1 MNAPNSLSGLQDL
14 GVIDEVVR
22 PLMSGKEAQVFL
34 VARGGEHRVAKVYK
48 EANDRSFKNRVA
60 YTEGRRVRNTR
71 RQRAMDKR
79 TRYGRAQEEEAWM
92 SAEVDAIYRLS
103 AAGVRV
109 PQPYH
114 FIDGVFVMEL
124 IADAHGEPAPRLVD
138 VTLTGDEA
146 RSLFQQLVREVVRML
161 CAGLVHG
168 DLSDFNVLL
177 SADGPVIID
186 FPQAVDA
193 AKNNNARKLLIRDVN
208 NLQRF
213 LSRFAPELR
222 KKRYGQEI
230 WALYDAGKLEPNTPL
245 TGRFK
250 NRKGKA
256 DTTAVLREIEA
267 AELDE
272 HMRRD
277 RLGLAPH
284 PPRKNSRRNLENAA
298 RLEAKRV
305 ASASKMAQAKPT
317 PTTDLLDD
325 LDALLIVGG

>member
-1 MNAPNSLSGLQDL
+1 
-14 GVIDEVVR
+14 
-22 PLMSGKEAQVFL
+22 
-34 VARGGEHRVAKVYK
+34 
-48 EANDRSFKNRVA
+48 
-60 YTEGRRVRNTR
+60 
-71 RQRAMDKR
+71 MDKR
-79 TRYGRAQEEEAWM
+79 SRYGRAQEEEAWM

-124 IADAHGEPAPRLVD
+124 IADAQGEPAPRLVD

-146 RSLFQQLVREVVRML
+146 RALFQQLVREVVRML

-177 SADGPVIID
+177 AADGPVIID

-193 AKNNNARKLLIRDVN
+193 ASNNNARKLLLRDVR
-208 NLQRF
+208 NLQQF

-250 NRKGKA
+250 NRAGKA
-256 DTTAVLREIEA
+256 DTNAVLREIEA
-267 AELDE
+267 AELEE
-272 HMRRD
+272 HMRRE
-277 RLGLAPH
+277 RSGLVPP
-284 PPRKNSRRNLENAA
+284 PPRKTSRRNLENAA
-298 RLEAKRV
+298 RMEAKRA
-305 ASASKMAQAKPT
+305 ASAS
-317 PTTDLLDD
+317 TDFPDD
-325 LDALLIVGG
+325 LDALLIIGD